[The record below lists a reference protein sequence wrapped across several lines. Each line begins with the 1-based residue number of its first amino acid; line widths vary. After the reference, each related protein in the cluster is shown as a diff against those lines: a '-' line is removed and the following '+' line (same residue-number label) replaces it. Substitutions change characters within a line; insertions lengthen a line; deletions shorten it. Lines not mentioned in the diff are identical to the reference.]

1 MGVRKAKYRL
11 EKWKIKTYDAK
22 GKKVSPETEEKMR
35 RAFVH
40 QEKLENAIK
49 RILDN
54 IGVSTT
60 TYVPYINFGREIFG
74 IKRRYSED
82 ELNKRIETVMAKWLD
97 RKLDKTILENIKNR
111 VLEGKF

>member
-22 GKKVSPETEEKMR
+22 GKKLSPETEAKMSK
-35 RAFVH
+35 AFAQ
-40 QEKLENAIK
+40 QENLEIAIK

-60 TYVPYINFGREIFG
+60 TYLSYISFGREIFG
-74 IKRRYSED
+74 IKRRYSGD
-82 ELNKRIETVMAKWLD
+82 ELNQRTETVMAKWLN
-97 RKLDKTILENIKNR
+97 RKLDKTILEKIKNR
-111 VLEGKF
+111 VLEMNF